1 MDNPVNT
8 VVVSQKELKKYLK
21 VQEKDTFRAGDYVHI
36 LGDTFA
42 VLSLKNALINET
54 VSKGDE
60 VYRKAKK

>member
-1 MDNPVNT
+1 MNDPVNT
-8 VVVSQKELKKYLK
+8 VVVSPKELKKYLK

-42 VLSLKNALINET
+42 VLGLKNGLLKKA

-60 VYRKAKK
+60 VYRKVKK